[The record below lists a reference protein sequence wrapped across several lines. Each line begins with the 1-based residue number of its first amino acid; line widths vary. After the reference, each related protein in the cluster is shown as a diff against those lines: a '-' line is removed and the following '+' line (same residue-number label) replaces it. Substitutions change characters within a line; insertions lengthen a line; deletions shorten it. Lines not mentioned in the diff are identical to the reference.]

1 MSLGVHFALTP
12 AQLHALRATEGE
24 GDEAVMQQVHAL
36 EQAWDEAHLYET
48 HKAWDPLHRVL
59 SDGGVLELTV
69 LGGRR
74 LLPAGRGYTV
84 VLVLPDDV
92 RSVAAGLLPLDL
104 AWFTGRFRQLSAQGY
119 AGAHDEDALRECWE
133 RLCGLR
139 DFYVRAAEQHRAVLF
154 TVDA

>member
-12 AQLHALRATEGE
+12 AQLQALRAAEGE
-24 GDEAVMQQVHAL
+24 EEVMQEVHAL
-36 EQAWDEAHLYET
+36 EQAWDETSLYET

-74 LLPAGRGYTV
+74 LLPGGRGYTV
-84 VLVLPDDV
+84 MLVLPDEV
-92 RSVAAGLLPLDL
+92 RSVAAGLLPLS
-104 AWFTGRFRQLSAQGY
+104 AEWFTARFQQLAAEGY
-119 AGAHDEDALRECWE
+119 AGAHDEDALRECW
-133 RLCGLR
+133 RHLCGLR
-139 DFYVRAAEQHRAVLF
+139 DFYVRAAEQQRAVLF

>member
-12 AQLHALRATEGE
+12 AQLQALRAAEGE
-24 GDEAVMQQVHAL
+24 EELMQEVRAL
-36 EQAWDEAHLYET
+36 EEAWDEGALYET

-59 SDGGVLELTV
+59 SDGGVLENAV

-84 VLVLPDDV
+84 VLVTPDDV
-92 RSVAAGLLPLDL
+92 RSVAAGLLPLGAQWL
-104 AWFTGRFRQLSAQGY
+104 TGRLQQLATEGY
-119 AGAHDEDALRECWE
+119 AGAHDEDALRECW
-133 RLCGLR
+133 RHLCGLR

>member
-12 AQLHALRATEGE
+12 AQLQALRAAEGE
-24 GDEAVMQQVHAL
+24 EEVMQEVHAL
-36 EQAWDEAHLYET
+36 EQAWDEHALYES

-59 SDGGVLELTV
+59 SDGGVLEHTV

-92 RSVAAGLLPLDL
+92 RSVAAGLLALS
-104 AWFTGRFRQLSAQGY
+104 AEWFAGRFRQLGAEGY
-119 AGAHDEDALRECWE
+119 AGAHDEETLRDCW
-133 RLCGLR
+133 RHLCGLR